1 MFGRNSFATLPRG
14 NATALVS
21 ADPTYKY
28 VDYKQ
33 QKNIKIITAQK
44 PEAKIQIR
52 HPGNQGWSRLGGFKY
67 AQLTSIND
75 TNKTLEDLIQ
85 VKK

>member
-1 MFGRNSFATLPRG
+1 MQKLII
-14 NATALVS
+14 
-21 ADPTYKY
+21 
-28 VDYKQ
+28 DYKQ

-67 AQLTSIND
+67 GSIGNSK
-75 TNKTLEDLIQ
+75 NLSRLC
-85 VKK
+85 